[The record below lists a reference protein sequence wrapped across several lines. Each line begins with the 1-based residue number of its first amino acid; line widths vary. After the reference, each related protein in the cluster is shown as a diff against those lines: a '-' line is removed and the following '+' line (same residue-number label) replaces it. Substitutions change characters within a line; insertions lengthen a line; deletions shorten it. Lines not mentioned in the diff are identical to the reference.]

1 MKYKECGFGKAQK
14 MPRQVFVGLTVRE
27 GMRGGLWPTMWMCK
41 WKWAQSGIL
50 LPSFVKPSLFFF
62 YFFMGGKE
70 HFLYLLQLC
79 GVKTATKDGVAQ
91 SGDGI
96 G

>member
-1 MKYKECGFGKAQK
+1 MK
-14 MPRQVFVGLTVRE
+14 VGP
-27 GMRGGLWPTMWMCK
+27 LWHSSS
-41 WKWAQSGIL
+41 Q
-50 LPSFVKPSLFFF
+50 FVKLSLFFF
-62 YFFMGGKE
+62 YHFMAGKE
-70 HFLYLLQLC
+70 HFLYLLQLW

>member
-1 MKYKECGFGKAQK
+1 MKYKECGFLKAEK

-27 GMRGGLWPTMWMCK
+27 GMRGGLWPTCECVNE
-41 WKWAQSGIL
+41 SGPRL
-50 LPSFVKPSLFFF
+50 AFSFPHLSNSLYSFFNF
-62 YFFMGGKE
+62 LMGGKG
-70 HFLYLLQLC
+70 HFLNLLQLC

-91 SGDGI
+91 SCDGI